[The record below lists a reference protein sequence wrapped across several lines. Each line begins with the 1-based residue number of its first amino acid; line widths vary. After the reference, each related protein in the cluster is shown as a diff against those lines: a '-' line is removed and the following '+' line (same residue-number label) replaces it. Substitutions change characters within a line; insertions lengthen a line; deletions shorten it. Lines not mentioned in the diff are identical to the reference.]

1 LIALQNVTDGQA
13 FVFDKRPIPN
23 RLGIEEDESLYSK
36 SLPHENEFLSRIQR
50 PRANTLSEPES
61 QKIELEKEALPT
73 VFKWDGGGKQVY
85 ISGTFSDWKALP
97 MVKSHG
103 DFVTVTSLLASF
115 FLNDH
120 SHRLSRF
127 R

>member
-1 LIALQNVTDGQA
+1 M
-13 FVFDKRPIPN
+13 
-23 RLGIEEDESLYSK
+23 
-36 SLPHENEFLSRIQR
+36 
-50 PRANTLSEPES
+50 SEPET

-103 DFVTVTSLLASF
+103 DFVTVIPQFQKPSTVHSSF
-115 FLNDH
+115 F
-120 SHRLSRF
+120 SRF